1 MPPSPATPA
10 GSAAPDREE
19 ALAAAAATDLDVLVV
34 GGGITGAGVALDAA
48 ARGYRVALVERDDL
62 SSGTSSKSSKLVHGG
77 VRYLANADVAMVAE
91 GVRERDRLRRLAPH
105 LVRPLGFVVPL
116 PDLATRA
123 QLKAGL
129 ALYDA
134 IALGRNRTHRY
145 LRPGEVLR
153 DVPGLVTGFE
163 QGGYRYDD
171 CQTDDSR
178 LTLQVAQVARRL
190 GALVVNHAEVLGLHT
205 TGERVV
211 GAEVRD
217 RLTGEAHTLRARW
230 TVSASGVWA
239 ATLRGLAPTPGGP
252 ELTPSK
258 GVHLTFDGH
267 HLPVNRAVVVPSGLD
282 DGRMLFVIPWGGQA
296 YVGTTDDVYDG
307 DRDRPDLDE
316 ADAAY
321 LCGAVNRAF
330 GTDLTPAD
338 AVGAWAGLRPLAS
351 GAAGATK
358 DLSRRHVVLHDP
370 PGLVTVTGG
379 KLTTYRQMAEDT
391 VDLLAAADGRAGA
404 SPTARIP
411 LGAGGRAEDGVV
423 RVRELAARHGLDAR
437 AAGGL
442 YHRHGDLAPTVLRFC
457 LEHDGTAPLVPGLPW
472 LAGEV
477 RWAVRHELARTVDD
491 VLQRRT
497 RVSLRHAGAGGAA
510 VERVADVVAEELG
523 LDAAERAAQ
532 VEAYLDAVAHERGP
546 VPLDLAWRG
555 PAARAS

>member
-1 MPPSPATPA
+1 MPPSPTSPA
-10 GSAAPDREE
+10 GSAAPDREA
-19 ALAAAAATDLDVLVV
+19 ALATAAATDLDVLVV
-34 GGGITGAGVALDAA
+34 GGGITGVGVALDAA

-134 IALGRNRTHRY
+134 IAMGRNRTHRY

-217 RLTGEAHTLRARW
+217 RLTGETHTLRARW

-267 HLPVNRAVVVPSGLD
+267 HLPVNRAVVVPSGLG
-282 DGRMLFVIPWGGQA
+282 DGRMLFVVPWGGQA

-307 DRDRPDLDE
+307 DRDRPDLDD

-338 AVGAWAGLRPLAS
+338 AIGAWAGLRPLAS
-351 GAAGATK
+351 GAGGATK

-370 PGLVTVTGG
+370 PGLLTVTGG

-391 VDLLAAADGRAGA
+391 VDVLAAADGRAGV

-411 LGAGGRAEDGVV
+411 LGASGRAEDGVV

-457 LEHDGTAPLVPGLPW
+457 LEHDGADPLVPGLPW

-491 VLQRRT
+491 VLQRRM

-523 LDAAERAAQ
+523 LDTAERAAQ
-532 VEAYLDAVAHERGP
+532 VDAYLDAVAHERGP